1 MILNYINRSI
11 DIIQMDTTTTATK
24 TDSELL
30 EIYMDSLDDINR
42 KALDIAKEQLQS
54 SFSIEKSIGF
64 IEWKKS
70 YYNTNNTENS

>member
-1 MILNYINRSI
+1 MI
-11 DIIQMDTTTTATK
+11 DIIQMETIKTK
-24 TDSELL
+24 SHSHLID
-30 EIYMDSLDDINR
+30 IYIDSLNDIEK
-42 KALDIAKEQLQS
+42 KAYYIAKEQLQS

>member
-1 MILNYINRSI
+1 
-11 DIIQMDTTTTATK
+11 MDTTTTATK

-64 IEWKKS
+64 MEWKKS